1 MSIPGRLAR
10 YQERL
15 LSALRAYRELQG
27 KIAESIRTGASDA
40 LAVQA
45 SLDRSAAAELV
56 ELERAIRS
64 LRAGTGAAAGDA
76 LAELELRTEL
86 ERRVERE
93 RSAALEANHRNREQL
108 SGALGEL
115 RRQLQ
120 ELQAQPR
127 PHSPSSP
134 FTRIGRPTLVD
145 LHS

>member
-1 MSIPGRLAR
+1 MSVPGRLAR
-10 YQERL
+10 YLERM
-15 LSALRAYRELQG
+15 LSVLRAYRELQG
-27 KIAESIRTGASDA
+27 KIAESICTGASDA
-40 LAVQA
+40 LLLQA

-56 ELERAIRS
+56 ELEGAIRS

-76 LAELELRTEL
+76 LAELE
-86 ERRVERE
+86 RRVDRE
-93 RSAALEANHRNREQL
+93 RSAALAANHRNRQQL

-115 RRQLQ
+115 RRQIQ

-127 PHSPSSP
+127 PHAPASP